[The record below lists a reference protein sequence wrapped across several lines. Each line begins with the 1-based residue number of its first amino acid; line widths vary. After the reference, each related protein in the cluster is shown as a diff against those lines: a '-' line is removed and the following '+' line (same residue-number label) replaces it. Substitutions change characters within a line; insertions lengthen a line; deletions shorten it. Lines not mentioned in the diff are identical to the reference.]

1 MSTDTAASTDRSD
14 LARSD
19 QSIRE
24 RVFDNPR
31 PALGWLA
38 VFVVILLP
46 EAGAL
51 LHALSQGL
59 LGVVKIIPGST
70 AVQAATELVAAT
82 GDVPT
87 LLSRSLI
94 DNQGYQTV
102 AGEWKGTF
110 SIGGVGFS
118 PKHAWLLRVSMVYAY
133 AGVFAAWLWR
143 GYKTY
148 RAHYRI
154 ADWTPADDQIDRFRG
169 HTWGRFGLVVVALF
183 VVMALFAPALGPT
196 TMEKNIKQPYS
207 YEVEYLDAE
216 SETVESIVVGVANIQ
231 SSSDG
236 GETNVG
242 PWEYDDFGRFHPA
255 GTLKSGKD
263 MATFLVHGARVSL
276 FIGIVSIV
284 LAGFIAV
291 ALALLT
297 AYYKGLAD
305 LTVVVT
311 SDSIQSIPV
320 FLLIIMAFAIFS
332 NHWLSEV
339 FNGSLL
345 LISFFAITNWTF
357 IWRAIRGPAL
367 QVAEEE
373 WIDAARS
380 YGQTPR
386 KTMQGHMLPY
396 VLGYLLVYSSMR
408 VGGIIVAIA
417 GLSYLGLGVKPP
429 TPEWGRAISSGQSL
443 VATSSWH
450 IAFIPGFMITLLVT
464 GLNALG
470 DGIRDAIDPQSEGSD
485 DSEMEA
491 QGGGA

>member
-1 MSTDTAASTDRSD
+1 MSTETGTPTERSD

-19 QSIRE
+19 QSLRE
-24 RVFDNPR
+24 RIFDNPR

-38 VFVVILLP
+38 VFTVVLVP
-46 EAGAL
+46 ELGAVLHAGAQ
-51 LHALSQGL
+51 AL
-59 LGVVKIIPGST
+59 LGILKIVPGDPAVKT
-70 AVQAATELVAAT
+70 ATELVTAT

-110 SIGGVGFS
+110 SLGGVALS

-133 AGVFAAWLWR
+133 AAVFAAWLWR
-143 GYKTY
+143 GYRTY

-169 HTWGRFGLVVVALF
+169 HTWGRVELVVVAFFL
-183 VVMALFAPALGPT
+183 VMALFAPALGPT
-196 TMEKNIKQPYS
+196 TIEQNIKQPYS
-207 YEVEYLDAE
+207 YEVKYLDEDA
-216 SETVESIVVGVANIQ
+216 ETVKSITVGVANIK
-231 SSSDG
+231 SASRG
-236 GETNVG
+236 GEDSVG
-242 PWEYDDFGRFHPA
+242 PWSYDDFGRFHPA

-276 FIGIVSIV
+276 FIGITSIV

-291 ALALLT
+291 ALALIT

-305 LTVVVT
+305 LTVVVS

-320 FLLIIMAFAIFS
+320 FLLIIMAFAIF
-332 NHWLSEV
+332 SEV

-450 IAFIPGFMITLLVT
+450 IAFIPGFLITLLVT

-470 DGIRDAIDPQSEGSD
+470 DGIRDAIDPQSEAGD
-485 DSEMEA
+485 DGEMEA